1 MSKKRRSDYQVGY
14 KNPPRATQFKPGQSG
29 NPNGRPKGKAMT
41 FAESIEKELQAT
53 IIANE
58 GGTPRRMSKLQAIAK
73 QQTNK
78 ALRGD
83 HKATEL
89 LIRAVEPRAF
99 EQIDNLSPVLRE
111 MRAIHERHRS
121 TDRSGEQAAND
132 SNRVEDAEE

>member
-1 MSKKRRSDYQVGY
+1 MRKKKRSNYQVGY
-14 KNPPRATQFKPGQSG
+14 MKPPRATQFKPGQSG
-29 NPNGRPKGKAMT
+29 NPNGRPKGKAMS

-58 GGTPRRMSKLQAIAK
+58 GGTPRRMSKLEAIAK

-89 LIRAVEPRAF
+89 LIRAIEPRAS
-99 EQIDNLSPVLRE
+99 EQVDNLSPVLRE
-111 MRAIHERHRS
+111 MRAIHERHRGAEQ
-121 TDRSGEQAAND
+121 SGDQAAD
-132 SNRVEDAEE
+132 DPNRNEDAEA

>member
-1 MSKKRRSDYQVGY
+1 
-14 KNPPRATQFKPGQSG
+14 
-29 NPNGRPKGKAMT
+29 MT

-111 MRAIHERHRS
+111 MRAIHEHHS
-121 TDRSGEQAAND
+121 GTDPSGEQPADD
-132 SNRVEDAEE
+132 SNRVEDSEE